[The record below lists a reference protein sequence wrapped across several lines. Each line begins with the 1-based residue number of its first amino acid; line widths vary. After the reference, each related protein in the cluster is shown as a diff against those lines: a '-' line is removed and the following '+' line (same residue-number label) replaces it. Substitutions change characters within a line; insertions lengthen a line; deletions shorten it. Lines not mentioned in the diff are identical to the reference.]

1 LWRASASLAVTP
13 AGYRPPMLT
22 RRIAVEGPFDL
33 RRSLAPLVASA
44 NDPTIRLRER
54 SVVRAVRTPEGPA
67 TYELRRQ
74 AEGFAACAWGPGAG
88 WALEAAPGL
97 LGCADDRDGFDPR
110 AHPQVAR
117 AAHARPGLRM
127 IRSGLVADRLV
138 PTILA
143 QRVTAFE
150 AARSWTL
157 LVRRWGEPAPGPHGL
172 LLPPSPARLAGTPYW
187 DYHALGV
194 DRARATT
201 VIRASARI
209 ARLEEA
215 VAMSSS
221 AAMRRLTA
229 LPGLGRWTAA
239 LVRRTA
245 AGDPDVVE
253 VGDYHVKHHV
263 TWALAGE
270 PRGTDERMMEL
281 LAPFAGHRGRATVLL
296 LSAAPRAP
304 RYAARRRVTTVDE
317 L

>member
-1 LWRASASLAVTP
+1 
-13 AGYRPPMLT
+13 MLT
-22 RRIAVEGPFDL
+22 RRIAVDGPLDL
-33 RRSLAPLVASA
+33 RRCLAPLVASA
-44 NDPTIRLRER
+44 QDPTIRLREEV
-54 SVVRAVRTPEGPA
+54 VVRAARTPDGPVG
-67 TYELRRQ
+67 YELRRQ
-74 AEGFAACAWGPGAG
+74 GAGFAVSAWGPGAA
-88 WALEAAPGL
+88 WALDAAPGL
-97 LGCADDRDGFDPR
+97 LGCADDHDGFD
-110 AHPQVAR
+110 ASLHPQVAR
-117 AAHARPGLRM
+117 AAHARPGLKL

-143 QRVTAFE
+143 QRVTAYE

-172 LLPPSPARLAGTPYW
+172 RLPPAPERLAATPYW
-187 DYHALGV
+187 AYHGLGV

-201 VIRASARI
+201 IIRACARI
-209 ARLEEA
+209 DRLEEA
-215 VAMSSS
+215 VAMPSA

-229 LPGLGRWTAA
+229 LPGLGPWTAA

-253 VGDYHVKHHV
+253 VGDYHVKHQI

-270 PRGTDERMMEL
+270 PRGTDARMMEL

-296 LSAAPRAP
+296 LSAGPRAP